1 MDRFSASPSSLMY
14 HFFGPLDSVV
24 FRFSSFF
31 PGWSA
36 TPVSP
41 SSWPRWRPLPWLDAT
56 GRAHRCWS
64 WSCHPKVWIKEYQ
77 QKPGVVKP
85 YNSNDFVRPATA
97 YRSPN
102 SVVST
107 CPWCCTL
114 PTMVLED
121 PSGRKSSPW
130 QILRH
135 QNKHQTSSYLIGIF
149 NVFQHLS
156 TQKNSSQFGLTSK
169 KYLKSFETITY
180 LSNRRVGNNVITLK
194 FKISKERTQTC
205 KDGPHVKASGN
216 GLDVWICNR
225 NHRVAIAFIPGS
237 PWNCCCRWASW
248 DLNREA
254 AMGSLGE
261 DCHEETRAIDFMRVP
276 ASSCLMRHPIVKHDK
291 IRFAPDLLC
300 SFVIIL
306 LRSPKRNTANLFR
319 QA

>member
-1 MDRFSASPSSLMY
+1 MDRFLASPSSLMY
-14 HFFGPLDSVV
+14 HFFGPLDSV
-24 FRFSSFF
+24 SSFF

-121 PSGRKSSPW
+121 PSGHKSSPW

-135 QNKHQTSSYLIGIF
+135 QNKHQTSSYLIDIF
-149 NVFQHLS
+149 NICQPRKVLV
-156 TQKNSSQFGLTSK
+156 N
-169 KYLKSFETITY
+169 
-180 LSNRRVGNNVITLK
+180 
-194 FKISKERTQTC
+194 
-205 KDGPHVKASGN
+205 
-216 GLDVWICNR
+216 LD
-225 NHRVAIAFIPGS
+225 
-237 PWNCCCRWASW
+237 
-248 DLNREA
+248 
-254 AMGSLGE
+254 
-261 DCHEETRAIDFMRVP
+261 
-276 ASSCLMRHPIVKHDK
+276 
-291 IRFAPDLLC
+291 
-300 SFVIIL
+300 
-306 LRSPKRNTANLFR
+306 
-319 QA
+319 